1 MKLVYTFVIYVVTIL
16 KKEMNYLFILMIM
29 LLKKKEIF
37 KQQKNPAP
45 EQNRR
50 LVSEARVKETERKRA
65 ARTRNMAGGG
75 RRGYAIETRI
85 PSWLE

>member
-1 MKLVYTFVIYVVTIL
+1 MSSTEKKKKK
-16 KKEMNYLFILMIM
+16 KKETRKKDAGRER
-29 LLKKKEIF
+29 KKKEIF